1 MKRILFVPS
10 VLVLLVAGAFA
21 SPVLRGQT
29 PSAAPGKNA
38 EQTEDDAERKESDNA
53 PIVKL
58 SLYKNGFGF
67 VTREIAPRD
76 WSEPLVLDSSIAP
89 RHGTLWFDPAETLFR
104 RTTRKAAPK
113 PKNTAP
119 GYGVA
124 WRSLTDIYEWQ
135 HVTLKKKDGTE
146 ISGLALGTQEVP
158 STSVRK
164 TEDDAYLSSSV
175 YSYLVRS
182 SSSYSSYSTETA
194 KPKAPVSYEY
204 VTVQTDDGA
213 FVTVRRED
221 ISEIRSKTISDDKEY
236 VRRGGASPNEE
247 AVEEIQ
253 IVQAPE
259 KHSGP
264 VTMRYLSSGFTW
276 SPFYRMNLRNDGRMT
291 ISMTATL
298 MNTVESFENA
308 EVELIS
314 GFPNM
319 AFANA
324 LSSVTKRITLSQ
336 FIQSLASGGNGFGR
350 SSGGVMGQAASV
362 LSNSF
367 VPDPIG
373 DIAIG
378 DIPDAEADRDDI
390 QYKSLGKL
398 TMNKGDT
405 LYIPIATKD
414 ADYEQVV
421 VWSAPLS
428 GTYSRGRS
436 DKNAAGPEPWSAI
449 HFRNPFDFALTT
461 APYEIERDGKVF
473 GQSVGTWYSPGAP
486 AEVRMTRALT
496 VSCTISD
503 KVTGNRDRVFTE
515 HTSYGTN
522 TYPHPDV
529 TAEIVVVNRGA
540 EAVKMIIDS
549 VFYGELL
556 KADGNPKQT
565 RLSSDSLRNDKN
577 KLVWEITVPANEKI
591 TLSYV
596 YSTIKNYY

>member
-1 MKRILFVPS
+1 MKRSLFVLPCAA
-10 VLVLLVAGAFA
+10 VLAIVLAAAFA
-21 SPVLRGQT
+21 PAALHAQ
-29 PSAAPGKNA
+29 SAANEKSA
-38 EQTEDDAERKESDNA
+38 EQSDNA

-76 WSEPLVLDSSIAP
+76 WSEPLILNSSIAP

-104 RTTRKAAPK
+104 RTTLKAAPK
-113 PKNTAP
+113 PKNAAP

-146 ISGLALGTQEVP
+146 ISGQVLGTQDVSP
-158 STSVRK
+158 AFVRK

-182 SSSYSSYSTETA
+182 SSSYSSYSTESA
-194 KPKAPVSYEY
+194 KPKAPVSYDY
-204 VTVQTDDGA
+204 VTVRTDDGGY
-213 FVTVRRED
+213 VTVRRDD
-221 ISEIRSKTISDDKEY
+221 ISEIRSKTISDDRDY
-236 VRRGGASPNEE
+236 VQRGGSSPNDE
-247 AVEEIQ
+247 ALEEIQ
-253 IVQAPE
+253 VVQAPE
-259 KHSGP
+259 KHRGP
-264 VTMRYLSSGFTW
+264 VSMRYLSSGFTW
-276 SPFYRMNLRNDGRMT
+276 SPFYRMNLRGDGKMT
-291 ISMTATL
+291 VSMTATL

-324 LSSVTKRITLSQ
+324 LSSVTKKITLSQ
-336 FIQSLASGGNGFGR
+336 FIQSLASGGSGFGR

-373 DIAIG
+373 DIPIA
-378 DIPDAEADRDDI
+378 DIPDADADRDDI
-390 QYKSLGKL
+390 QYKSLGRL
-398 TMNKGDT
+398 SMNKGDT
-405 LYIPIATKD
+405 LYIPIASKET
-414 ADYEQVV
+414 DYEQVV

-436 DKNAAGPEPWSAI
+436 DKYAAGPEPWSAI

-473 GQSVGTWYSPGAP
+473 GQSVGTWFSPGAP

-503 KVTGNRDRVFTE
+503 RETGNRDRVFTE

-522 TYPHPDV
+522 TYAHPDV
-529 TAEIVVVNRGA
+529 TAEIVVVNRGG

-549 VFYGELL
+549 VFYGDLI
-556 KADGNPKQT
+556 KADGDPKQT

-577 KLVWEITVPANEKI
+577 KLVWEITVPANGKI